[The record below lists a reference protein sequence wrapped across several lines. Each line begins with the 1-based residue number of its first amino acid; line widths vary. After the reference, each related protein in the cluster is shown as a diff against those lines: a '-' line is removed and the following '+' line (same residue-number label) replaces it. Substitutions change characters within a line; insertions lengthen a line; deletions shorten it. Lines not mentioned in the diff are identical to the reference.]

1 VHRDESQG
9 VRCHSAPGL
18 DSGSSREP
26 AGRREHRDR
35 RPAGETIAGEPT
47 RIAAGADGRTRV
59 LFSGGDGHGEL
70 LLLNPD
76 NTLNAK
82 HVFHS

>member
-1 VHRDESQG
+1 MHRDESEG
-9 VRCHSAPGL
+9 VGSHCVPGRG
-18 DSGSSREP
+18 SGSSREP

-59 LFSGGDGHGEL
+59 LFSSPDGHGVRL
-70 LLLNPD
+70 LLDTD